1 MEGGDKWDERV
12 EGGYKGVQECST
24 GGFKYTD
31 MSLVKSQ
38 RMPPE
43 KKKKIKCAINF
54 KVIAQI

>member
-12 EGGYKGVQECST
+12 EGGYKGVQECPT

-43 KKKKIKCAINF
+43 KKKIKCAINF